1 MRHRFLKS
9 SNKLF
14 DDGWVRCSTRRCE
27 GCTARL
33 SPRLRQH
40 LENEMFKYPDD
51 ADGNALKRIADDGVD
66 MTKPLTIEFQIA
78 AVPDE
83 AIANSV
89 VNDIKKEGYSS
100 KKDHDEADDEW
111 LIICPI
117 EIVPSYDN
125 IVSTQQRLERLIS
138 SSNAQLVGWGVL
150 I

>member
-1 MRHRFLKS
+1 
-9 SNKLF
+9 
-14 DDGWVRCSTRRCE
+14 
-27 GCTARL
+27 
-33 SPRLRQH
+33 
-40 LENEMFKYPDD
+40 MFKYPDD

-78 AVPDE
+78 VPDE

-100 KKDHDEADDEW
+100 KKDHDEVDDEW